1 MKSVICYLC
10 KNEDYKI
17 VNIKK
22 SLEKLHFHYK
32 FVNDSDIFIFVESD
46 FPREKMEDLK
56 LNFPRIHFKNI
67 ELKPSIDLKL
77 PVESI
82 SFEDKRNFTLG
93 YRHMC
98 QFFFSEIR
106 NYIKEYDWYMRLDD
120 DSFIESDINY
130 NIFEYLENNNKV
142 YGYVAEIPEWPPVV
156 VGVDDFFIKIINEYK
171 LTPHF
176 FDKLLDDKKY
186 NLRHFYNN
194 IEIAKLSYFEKDE
207 VKLLTRLV
215 NESGNI
221 YRWRW
226 GDNLLRTILLSI
238 TVDQKQIHKFEDFD
252 YYHQWY
258 KRENGVEMCFYSD
271 YQLDLYNKWKNEGW
285 LGCIKN

>member
-1 MKSVICYLC
+1 MKSAICYLC
-10 KNEDYKI
+10 KNQDYKI

-22 SLEKLHFHYK
+22 SLEKLYLHYK

-46 FPREKMEDLK
+46 FPKEKIEDLK
-56 LNFPRIHFKNI
+56 LSFPRIYFKTI
-67 ELKPSIDLKL
+67 EFKPSVDLKI

-82 SFEDKRNFTLG
+82 SFDDKCDFTLG

-120 DSFIESDINY
+120 DSFIGSDINY

-156 VGVDDFFIKIINEYK
+156 VGVDNFFIKIINEYK

>member
-1 MKSVICYLC
+1 MKSAICYLC
-10 KNEDYKI
+10 KNQDYKI

-22 SLEKLHFHYK
+22 SLEKLYLHYK

-46 FPREKMEDLK
+46 FPKEKIEDLK
-56 LNFPRIHFKNI
+56 LSFPRIYFKTI
-67 ELKPSIDLKL
+67 EFKPSVDLKI

-82 SFEDKRNFTLG
+82 SFDDKCDFTLG

-120 DSFIESDINY
+120 DSFIGSDINY

-156 VGVDDFFIKIINEYK
+156 VGVDDFFIKIIEDYK

-194 IEIAKLSYFEKDE
+194 IEVAKLSYFEKDE

-252 YYHQWY
+252 YCHQWY

-285 LGCIKN
+285 LGCVKN

>member
-1 MKSVICYLC
+1 
-10 KNEDYKI
+10 
-17 VNIKK
+17 
-22 SLEKLHFHYK
+22 
-32 FVNDSDIFIFVESD
+32 
-46 FPREKMEDLK
+46 
-56 LNFPRIHFKNI
+56 
-67 ELKPSIDLKL
+67 
-77 PVESI
+77 
-82 SFEDKRNFTLG
+82 
-93 YRHMC
+93 MC

-120 DSFIESDINY
+120 DSFIGSDINY

-156 VGVDDFFIKIINEYK
+156 VGVDDFFIKIIEDYK

-194 IEIAKLSYFEKDE
+194 IEVAKLSYFEKDE

>member
-1 MKSVICYLC
+1 MKSAICYLC
-10 KNEDYKI
+10 KNQDYKI

-22 SLEKLHFHYK
+22 SLEKLYLHYK

-46 FPREKMEDLK
+46 FPKEKIEDLK
-56 LNFPRIHFKNI
+56 LSFPRIYFKTI
-67 ELKPSIDLKL
+67 EFKPSVDLKI

-82 SFEDKRNFTLG
+82 SFDDKCDFTLG

-120 DSFIESDINY
+120 DSFIGSDINY

-156 VGVDDFFIKIINEYK
+156 VGVDDFFIKIIEDYK

-194 IEIAKLSYFEKDE
+194 IEVAKLSYFEKDG